1 MIVLH
6 SQNIFSLFE
15 THVERWKET
24 KREEKNID
32 HQSKNICRDPI
43 APLYEL
49 HGAWFPEILQVSFSS
64 ISSFR
69 ATSGLSKLL

>member
-32 HQSKNICRDPI
+32 QQSKNICRDPI

-49 HGAWFPEILQVSFSS
+49 HGA
-64 ISSFR
+64 
-69 ATSGLSKLL
+69 

>member
-49 HGAWFPEILQVSFSS
+49 HGA
-64 ISSFR
+64 
-69 ATSGLSKLL
+69 